1 MLKRT
6 ITRYA
11 IFVGFCLIPFYT
23 YGQSNDIRSEIFR
36 AYGFCFGQ
44 EYHLKEIDRKFPD
57 LRAKVLL
64 AKTEFDSVYGRTCKF
79 FESQFDSK
87 VKESL
92 TENVKQNLN
101 NVVSKTINEADSF
114 LNTVKDRAKGN
125 IPSPTKEILLAYN
138 PVFVQTPEKE
148 FLSGFQKSY
157 QTLGHPKSKGVDF
170 SVKVPQSWFQREGN
184 RPNIIQFFS
193 SKNIDTDASLSLM
206 VKDIPLYNG
215 RKLKNSEAKILF
227 SPDLIKDFADG
238 GEVTE
243 SKRMILEGQ
252 PAGFIVSDQK
262 VERLDLV
269 LWVRTATYIVF
280 YNNKLIILMGGV
292 SSLDRK
298 ELSSKFAITRQLFA
312 LIANS
317 LVIND
322 KYKK

>member
-1 MLKRT
+1 
-6 ITRYA
+6 
-11 IFVGFCLIPFYT
+11 
-23 YGQSNDIRSEIFR
+23 
-36 AYGFCFGQ
+36 
-44 EYHLKEIDRKFPD
+44 
-57 LRAKVLL
+57 
-64 AKTEFDSVYGRTCKF
+64 
-79 FESQFDSK
+79 
-87 VKESL
+87 
-92 TENVKQNLN
+92 
-101 NVVSKTINEADSF
+101 
-114 LNTVKDRAKGN
+114 
-125 IPSPTKEILLAYN
+125 
-138 PVFVQTPEKE
+138 
-148 FLSGFQKSY
+148 
-157 QTLGHPKSKGVDF
+157 
-170 SVKVPQSWFQREGN
+170 
-184 RPNIIQFFS
+184 
-193 SKNIDTDASLSLM
+193 M

-238 GEVTE
+238 GEVIE
-243 SKRMILEGQ
+243 SKRIILEEQ

-298 ELSSKFAITRQLFA
+298 ELSSKFAIMRQLFA